1 MGPTLPPRPIVFTS
15 YHPPASMAWV
25 MHERFLAS
33 TLIDE
38 SAFATVIP
46 DRQARLSMPYY
57 SSFSTP
63 YSQTRTFVR
72 MQTAPDGCGH
82 AATPK
87 ATIFWHLWGIQTSKF
102 RVHGYGMAPDI
113 VGLLVL
119 NLGGMPRLELKP
131 SLRLGLAPQAG
142 VSSGILAPSCKVA
155 GS

>member
-1 MGPTLPPRPIVFTS
+1 MT
-15 YHPPASMAWV
+15 WV

-38 SAFATVIP
+38 SAFCHRGP
-46 DRQARLSMPYY
+46 RP
-57 SSFSTP
+57 SSTSLNAVLFKLFDP
-63 YSQTRTFVR
+63 IF
-72 MQTAPDGCGH
+72 TAPDGCGH

-87 ATIFWHLWGIQTSKF
+87 GTIFWHLWGIQTSKF

-131 SLRLGLAPQAG
+131 SLA
-142 VSSGILAPSCKVA
+142 SG
-155 GS
+155 